1 MEETQTINQENTT
14 AEENRKSVFQEAE
27 EITPN
32 QAINILIQVAGL
44 AQETGKLNLRD
55 SVLLAKA
62 IATVRPGS
70 I

>member
-1 MEETQTINQENTT
+1 MEETQTINQEATT
-14 AEENRKSVFQEAE
+14 EVKSVFAEAE
-27 EITPN
+27 EMTPN

-44 AQETGKLNLRD
+44 AQETGKLNIRD

-62 IATVRPGS
+62 IATVRPGT

>member
-1 MEETQTINQENTT
+1 MEETQTINEQ
-14 AEENRKSVFQEAE
+14 AEANFKSVFVEAE
-27 EITPN
+27 EMTPN
-32 QAINILIQVAGL
+32 QAINVLIQVAGL
-44 AQETGKLNLRD
+44 AQETGKLNIRD

>member
-1 MEETQTINQENTT
+1 MEETQTINEQPEV
-14 AEENRKSVFQEAE
+14 KSVFVEADE
-27 EITPN
+27 MTPN

-44 AQETGKLNLRD
+44 AQETGKLNIRD

>member
-1 MEETQTINQENTT
+1 MEETQTIENQNT
-14 AEENRKSVFQEAE
+14 EFKSVFTEAGE
-27 EITPN
+27 MTPE
-32 QAINILIQVAGL
+32 QAINILIQVSGL
-44 AQETGKLNLRD
+44 AQETGKLNIRD

>member
-1 MEETQTINQENTT
+1 MEETQTINEQPEV
-14 AEENRKSVFQEAE
+14 KSVFVEAE
-27 EITPN
+27 EMTPN

-44 AQETGKLNLRD
+44 AQETGKLNIRD

>member
-1 MEETQTINQENTT
+1 MEETQTIENQNT
-14 AEENRKSVFQEAE
+14 EFKSVFTEAGE
-27 EITPN
+27 MTPE

-44 AQETGKLNLRD
+44 AQETGKLNIRD

>member
-1 MEETQTINQENTT
+1 MEETQTIDPNATGTEF
-14 AEENRKSVFQEAE
+14 KSVFVEAE
-27 EITPN
+27 EMTPN
-32 QAINILIQVAGL
+32 QAINVLIQVAGL
-44 AQETGKLNLRD
+44 AQETGKLNIRD